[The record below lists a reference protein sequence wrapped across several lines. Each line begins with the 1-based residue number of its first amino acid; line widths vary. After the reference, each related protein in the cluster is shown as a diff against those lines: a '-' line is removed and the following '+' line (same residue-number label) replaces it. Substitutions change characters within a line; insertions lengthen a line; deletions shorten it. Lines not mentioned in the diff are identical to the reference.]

1 MNLENSNVTLAQA
14 YAQKAAALP
23 DNIIISEIM
32 ERNNRIADSLVTGL
46 RNLEANVTSLTSD
59 SQEQIPQEGTIQE
72 INDSVMSL
80 NDTLAEAVT
89 VRVESDQQNNAT
101 MWALVLAADDY

>member
-1 MNLENSNVTLAQA
+1 
-14 YAQKAAALP
+14 
-23 DNIIISEIM
+23 
-32 ERNNRIADSLVTGL
+32 
-46 RNLEANVTSLTSD
+46 
-59 SQEQIPQEGTIQE
+59 
-72 INDSVMSL
+72 MSL